1 MPRHE
6 ILKIG
11 HGAVVMVADHAANSP
26 ATDNHGP
33 RVPFRVTV
41 DVHALGSFSSASLLV
56 IDKDAAAASGPTPRI
71 AAPTAK
77 ITIDLNGYSVGIV
90 TLRP

>member
-11 HGAVVMVADHAANSP
+11 HDVVVMVANHAVNSP
-26 ATDNHGP
+26 ATDNYGP
-33 RVPFRVTV
+33 RAPFSVTV

-56 IDKDAAAASGPTPRI
+56 IDKDATSANGPTPRT
-71 AAPTAK
+71 AAPTPK
-77 ITIDLNGYSVGIV
+77 ITDLNGYSVAIV